1 MCTGWR
7 RRSRRGRN
15 LGHGV
20 LLLGL
25 WRARQVADGSAEVVD
40 TVAPIGDLAT
50 LPTEGRLA
58 VRLPERNAAV
68 RHGELDVLALH
79 TQPALVI

>member
-1 MCTGWR
+1 
-7 RRSRRGRN
+7 
-15 LGHGV
+15 
-20 LLLGL
+20 
-25 WRARQVADGSAEVVD
+25 VADGSAEVVD